1 MTSVNTVP
9 NFIFLTKSTQCFHK
23 WPGGKMIKDFAALRA
38 KTYSYLTD
46 NNDEDKTAKETK
58 KDAIERK
65 FKIKNKKK
73 LFISNPT
80 WK

>member
-1 MTSVNTVP
+1 
-9 NFIFLTKSTQCFHK
+9 
-23 WPGGKMIKDFAALRA
+23 MIKDFAVLRV
-38 KTYSYLTD
+38 KSYSYLTD
-46 NNDEDKTAKETK
+46 NNDEDKPAKETK

-80 WK
+80 GK